1 MPECKQPATPNG
13 EQTAPPNGGQ
23 AARPNGR
30 PTATP
35 DGDPTD
41 IVKSGWDKGQLAI
54 CCTCTFPRDDN
65 Q

>member
-1 MPECKQPATPNG
+1 MPECKQPATPEG
-13 EQTAPPNGGQ
+13 DQTAPPNGGPTAAPNGGQ
-23 AARPNGR
+23 AATPNG
-30 PTATP
+30 
-35 DGDPTD
+35 GPTD

>member
-13 EQTAPPNGGQ
+13 GGTVTPEGEQTATPNGDQ
-23 AARPNGR
+23 
-30 PTATP
+30 
-35 DGDPTD
+35 TD

>member
-13 EQTAPPNGGQ
+13 DGTVTPEGEQTAPPNGDR
-23 AARPNGR
+23 A
-30 PTATP
+30 ATP
-35 DGDPTD
+35 AGEQTD